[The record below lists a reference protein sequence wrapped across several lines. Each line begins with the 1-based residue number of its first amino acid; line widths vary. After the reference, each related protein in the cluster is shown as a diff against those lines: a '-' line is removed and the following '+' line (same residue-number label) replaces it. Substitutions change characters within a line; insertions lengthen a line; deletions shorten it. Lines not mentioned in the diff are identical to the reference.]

1 MGNNITHLC
10 AKKIAYYLAQQGFDW
25 IDGGSI
31 VPTVNRG
38 PAGSDL
44 EAEVSSTPLPKIL
57 VHCQRASRTAYPGG
71 GWRCFVDLQVVSNAD
86 DTTEDDHDTHA
97 SAVFE
102 LFMDR
107 DAAVNALSLLEGFAC
122 FMLIATEQTTS
133 IDGRSWVS
141 SLMLEVEC
149 APVSTTAV

>member
-38 PAGSDL
+38 PAGNDL
-44 EAEVSSTPLPKIL
+44 DAEVSSTPLPKIL
-57 VHCQRASRTAYPGG
+57 VHCDRATRTAWPGG
-71 GWRCFVDLQVVSNAD
+71 GWRCFIDLQVVSNAE
-86 DTTEDDHDTHA
+86 DTTEGDHDEHA

-107 DAAVNALSLLEGFAC
+107 DTAVTALSLLPGFAC
-122 FMLIATEQTTS
+122 FLLMATDQNLA

-141 SLMLEVEC
+141 SLALEVEC
-149 APVSTTAV
+149 APVSETAV